1 MTQCSRCGRD
11 IGSDASCP
19 YCGSGPSQ
27 SMLDKSAKGLGAA
40 AGTVLEK
47 GVKVTETV
55 VKETKPLVKGAFN
68 LGKRG
73 LVKAKKKTLEVAEDL
88 KKK

>member
-1 MTQCSRCGRD
+1 
-11 IGSDASCP
+11 
-19 YCGSGPSQ
+19 
-27 SMLDKSAKGLGAA
+27 LGAA

-55 VKETKPLVKGAFN
+55 VKETKPLVKGALN

>member
-11 IGSDASCP
+11 MGAEASCP

-27 SMLDKSAKGLGAA
+27 SMLDKSVKGVGAA
-40 AGTVLEK
+40 TGTVLEK

-55 VKETKPLVKGAFN
+55 VRETKPLVKGAFD

-73 LVKAKKKTLEVAEDL
+73 LSKVKKKTLEVAKDL
-88 KKK
+88 KEK

>member
-1 MTQCSRCGRD
+1 MGAE
-11 IGSDASCP
+11 ASCP

-27 SMLDKSAKGLGAA
+27 SMLDKSVKGVGAA
-40 AGTVLEK
+40 TGTVLEK

-55 VKETKPLVKGAFN
+55 VRETKPLVKGAFD

-73 LVKAKKKTLEVAEDL
+73 LSKVKKKTLEVAKDL
-88 KKK
+88 KEK